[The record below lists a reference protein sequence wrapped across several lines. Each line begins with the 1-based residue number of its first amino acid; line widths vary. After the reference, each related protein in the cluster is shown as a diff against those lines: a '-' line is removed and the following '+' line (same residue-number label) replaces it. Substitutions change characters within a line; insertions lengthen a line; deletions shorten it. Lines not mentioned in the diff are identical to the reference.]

1 MKELLQRKTTNRPIV
16 LFAIIMAMFMA
27 AVEAT
32 IVATAMPGIVSDLG
46 GFSLFTWVFGG
57 YLLMQVVSIPIYGKL
72 ADLFGRKIIFSIGI
86 FIFLVGSIWCGF
98 ATSMEWL
105 IIARFIQGLG
115 AGAVQPIATTIVGD
129 IYTKEERA
137 SIQGYLA
144 SIWGISSILG
154 PVLGGVFVQYLHW
167 SWIFWM
173 NIPFGILAVLL
184 VVLFLKENVEKTRPA
199 VDYFGALLILISVG
213 SLMMVLIQGGV
224 QWDWLSLPVLLCIS
238 LFGIS
243 FIAFIYQ
250 EKRAQEPIMSM
261 DIWGTPLIVIA
272 NIASFA
278 SGALLLAVSSF
289 LPTYVQGVMNQPAM
303 IAGFTLT
310 MISIGWPISSTI
322 AGKLLLKIGYRK
334 AALIGGFA
342 LVLGSTFYL
351 TLSIVHHPVWAGLGS
366 FFIGVGMGFSTT
378 TFIVSIQSHVD
389 WKKRGVATA
398 SNMFMRTLGGA
409 VGVALLGGILNS
421 KLKSQLE
428 GVVGTI
434 DYEIDMDIVNIILS
448 PEQRKVLTEQEV
460 VFIQE
465 ALSQALSY
473 VYWGIFIFA
482 LISLTLI
489 FFLPQDEKV
498 NEN

>member
-1 MKELLQRKTTNRPIV
+1 MRNLLNRSTTHRPIV

-32 IVATAMPGIVSDLG
+32 IVATAMPGIVSELG
-46 GFSLFTWVFGG
+46 GFHLFTWVFGG
-57 YLLMQVVSIPIYGKL
+57 YLLMKVVSIPIYGKL
-72 ADLFGRKIIFSIGI
+72 ADLFGRKIVFSIGI
-86 FIFLVGSIWCGF
+86 FIFLLGSIWCGF
-98 ATSMEWL
+98 ASTMEWL
-105 IIARFIQGLG
+105 IIARFLQGLG

-154 PVLGGVFVQYLHW
+154 PILGGVFIEYFHW

-173 NIPFGILAVLL
+173 NIPFGLLATLL
-184 VVLFLKENVEKTRPA
+184 VGLFLKENIEKTKPS
-199 VDYFGALLILISVG
+199 VDYFGALLILISIG

-224 QWDWLSLPVLLCIS
+224 EWNWHSLPVLLCVS
-238 LFGIS
+238 LFAVS

-250 EKRAQEPIMSM
+250 EKKAKEPIMSM
-261 DIWGTPLIVIA
+261 DIWGTPLIVVA
-272 NIASFA
+272 NIASFT

-303 IAGFTLT
+303 VAGFALT

-334 AALIGGFA
+334 AALIGGVA
-342 LVLGSTFYL
+342 LVVGSMFYL
-351 TLSIVHHPVWAGLGS
+351 TLSFVHHPFWAGIGS

-389 WKKRGVATA
+389 WRKRGVATA

-421 KLKSQLE
+421 RLKARLE
-428 GVVGTI
+428 GEMEQL
-434 DYEIDMDIVNIILS
+434 DFELDMDIVNVILD
-448 PEQRKVLTEQEV
+448 PEQRKLLTAQEV
-460 VFIQE
+460 SYIQE
-465 ALSQALSY
+465 ALSQALFH

-482 LISLTLI
+482 FISLILI
-489 FFLPQDEKV
+489 FFLPKDEMKK
-498 NEN
+498 N

>member
-1 MKELLQRKTTNRPIV
+1 MEKTLKKRETNRPIV

-32 IVATAMPGIVSDLG
+32 IVATAMPGIVAELG

-86 FIFLVGSIWCGF
+86 FIFLFGSIWCGF
-98 ATSMEWL
+98 ATSMESL

-129 IYTKEERA
+129 MYTKEERA

-154 PVLGGVFVQYLHW
+154 PVLGGVFIQYFHW

-173 NIPFGILAVLL
+173 NIPFGLLAIVL
-184 VVLFLKENVEKTRPA
+184 VGIFLKEKVEKTKPA
-199 VDYFGALLILISVG
+199 IDYFGSILILISVG

-224 QWDWLSLPVLLCIS
+224 EWDWVSFPILICIS
-238 LFGIS
+238 LFVVS
-243 FIAFIYQ
+243 FIGFIYQ

-261 DIWGTPLIVIA
+261 EIWGIPLIVVA
-272 NIASFA
+272 NIASFT

-334 AALIGGFA
+334 AAIIGGVS
-342 LVLGSTFYL
+342 LVVGSLFYL
-351 TLSIVHHPVWAGLGS
+351 TLPFIHHPIWAGLGS

-421 KLKSQLE
+421 RLKSSLE
-428 GVVGTI
+428 G
-434 DYEIDMDIVNIILS
+434 EIDSVNVELNMDIVNVILN
-448 PEQRKVLTEQEV
+448 PEQRQLLTEYEIQ
-460 VFIQE
+460 FIQD
-465 ALSQALSY
+465 ALSHALSY
-473 VYWGIFIFA
+473 VYGGIFLLA
-482 LISLTLI
+482 LISLILI
-489 FFLPQDEKV
+489 LLLPRDERA
-498 NEN
+498 